1 MAENITE
8 LPDIIHQGTTPKLT
22 FDIEDEDGN
31 AIPAGNLTTLI
42 LNLFNL
48 DDSDN
53 TVLNNRT
60 DQDVLNANN
69 VTVSSG
75 GAGVWSM
82 QVADTAMVGTD
93 NIERHRAVFKWT
105 YDSGNKT
112 GDHIIDMR
120 IRNIIKTTS

>member
-22 FDIEDEDGN
+22 FDIENEDGVV
-31 AIPAGNLTTLI
+31 IPSASLTTLT

-48 DDSDN
+48 DDEDN
-53 TVLNNRT
+53 TILNSRT

-69 VTVSSG
+69 VTVSG
-75 GAGVWSM
+75 AGAGVWSM
-82 QVADTAMVGTD
+82 QVGDTAMVGTGY
-93 NIERHRAVFKWT
+93 IEGHRAVFKWT

-120 IRNIIKTTS
+120 IRNMIKTI